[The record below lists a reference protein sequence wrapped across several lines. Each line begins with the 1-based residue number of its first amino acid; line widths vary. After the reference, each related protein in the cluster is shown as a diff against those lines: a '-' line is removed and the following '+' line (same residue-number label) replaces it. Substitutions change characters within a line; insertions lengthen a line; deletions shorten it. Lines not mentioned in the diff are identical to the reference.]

1 MAPPL
6 FSSLLHSFLSPP
18 FPLYST
24 VSSPSHAAP
33 PPLTFSL
40 FRFSS
45 LVFFS
50 NNSTFFLL
58 TFISPHFKNI
68 FVYFTLLQTFLPFHH
83 RGLSYF
89 SFSPQFP
96 PISFPPLCSRYPPLC
111 LFFPAESADPTVV
124 MMMMSLPS

>member
-24 VSSPSHAAP
+24 VSSPSHSAP
-33 PPLTFSL
+33 PPLTFFL

-96 PISFPPLCSRYPPLC
+96 PISFPPLCSPYPPLC